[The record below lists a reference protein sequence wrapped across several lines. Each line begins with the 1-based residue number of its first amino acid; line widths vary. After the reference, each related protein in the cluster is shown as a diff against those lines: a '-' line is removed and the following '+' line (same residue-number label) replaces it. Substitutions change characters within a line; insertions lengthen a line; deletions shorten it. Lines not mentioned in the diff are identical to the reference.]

1 MRVSMVL
8 RVAVIGLVVA
18 LLSGCG
24 YNQIQTKDEAVN
36 AGWSEVLNEYK
47 RRADLIPNLVNTVK
61 GYAAHEQG
69 VLTAVTE
76 ARAKV
81 SNIQVNANDPAS
93 LAQFQAA
100 QGELSSALNRLL
112 VTVENY
118 PNLKADQSFLGL
130 QTQLEGSENRITVA
144 RGRYIK
150 AVQDYNTY
158 IRQFP
163 VNLTAMVF
171 GHKAKPNFTVEN
183 EAQIQNAPNVD
194 FNTAPPAMPA
204 PAPAQPQAL
213 PPPQVQPQPQALPAP
228 QPAPVPA
235 G

>member
-1 MRVSMVL
+1 MRGSTFVRGLLLALAVL
-8 RVAVIGLVVA
+8 V
-18 LLSGCG
+18 LSGCG
-24 YNQIQTKDEAVN
+24 YNQIQTKDEAV
-36 AGWSEVLNEYK
+36 AAAWSEVLNEYK

-81 SNIQVNANDPAS
+81 SNIQVNADDPAS

-100 QGELSSALNRLL
+100 QGELSGALSRLL

-118 PNLKADQSFLGL
+118 PNLKADQGFLGL

-183 EAQIQNAPNVD
+183 ERAIQDAPTVD
-194 FNTAPPAMPA
+194 FNTAPAPRPA
-204 PAPAQPQAL
+204 PA
-213 PPPQVQPQPQALPAP
+213 
-228 QPAPVPA
+228 